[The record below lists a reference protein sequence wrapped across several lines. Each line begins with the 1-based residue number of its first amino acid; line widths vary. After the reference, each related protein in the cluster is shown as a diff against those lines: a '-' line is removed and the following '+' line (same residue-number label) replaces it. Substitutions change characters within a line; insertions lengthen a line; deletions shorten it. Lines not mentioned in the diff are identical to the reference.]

1 MGARDTDARTLCGV
15 PLAIMLKY
23 FYDGAN
29 GLGSYIA
36 PTKDNIDFDTKNKLL
51 YAAAFENNKMEVYS
65 LIFHGASPA
74 ALNEFGNAAV
84 HVAASEGHYNIV
96 QLFLEAERGCVNLRG
111 RGGNSPL
118 HFAASARTLTLE
130 HFRTVECLLSHG
142 ANGLLKNDKCR
153 SPFDVCSEKG
163 AFAKKIKERLDQ
175 CLYSCLGTMLGN
187 LSMAAC
193 STNVGVEAQIQLS
206 SSHSGMKHGDT
217 VEDDLPDRTDQKI
230 VKSPKMSS
238 SSFDS
243 ILDDGFN
250 FPLPDL
256 DSPNFSTQVTSRP
269 APSSSKSEDAI
280 AAFLNSKHI
289 ASKSSNNVP
298 SRDKEEKESK
308 AVTDGTETERVS
320 QIVDVGISSIDIE
333 DESNENPGDNAQ
345 RMQTDKTKGYFIE
358 LDGKKVW
365 VSDGESD
372 DEDADFHAEEWDT
385 VGLTE
390 SMSHV
395 VTPGAS
401 NTRAF
406 VNDLVEQSSKLIE
419 MFVSDDEEE
428 EGGTDPAKIL
438 TPPLKKHSRE
448 LISSLVRQSSRISD
462 VVVSATRETLASYQ
476 SIAQQHTVLDIHVTV
491 DEKRGF
497 GVQFDQFLRVVAFRP
512 GNKPTPLENEGI
524 RVGDIMESVNGT
536 EVKPP
541 LHSALATLKAAS
553 EYAIETADSFLVKL
567 PMRFIRIGT
576 NTS

>member
-1 MGARDTDARTLCGV
+1 
-15 PLAIMLKY
+15 MLKY

-51 YAAAFENNKMEVYS
+51 YEAAFENNKTEVYS

-84 HVAASEGHYNIV
+84 HVAASEGHYYIV
-96 QLFLEAERGCVNLRG
+96 QLFLEAERACVNLQG

-118 HFAASARTLTLE
+118 HFAASAKTLTQE

-142 ANGLLKNDKCR
+142 ANGLLKNEKCR
-153 SPFDVCSEKG
+153 SPFDVCSENG

-175 CLYSCLGTMLGN
+175 CLYNCLGTMLGN
-187 LSMAAC
+187 FGMTGS
-193 STNVGVEAQIQLS
+193 STNADAGMRVRLPPS
-206 SSHSGMKHGDT
+206 PSGIKHEDT
-217 VEDDLPDRTDQKI
+217 VDDDLPDMADHKT
-230 VKSPKMSS
+230 VKSPKKSS

-256 DSPNFSTQVTSRP
+256 DSPTFSTQVTSRP
-269 APSSSKSEDAI
+269 APPSSRSEDAI
-280 AAFLNSKHI
+280 AAFLNSKHLV
-289 ASKSSNNVP
+289 SKRSNNTP
-298 SRDKEEKESK
+298 SRDKEEKELK
-308 AVTDGTETERVS
+308 AVTDGTETQRVS
-320 QIVDVGISSIDIE
+320 QMVDVNISTSDGE
-333 DESNENPGDNAQ
+333 DEANEDPAGNAQ
-345 RMQTDKTKGYFIE
+345 RIQTDKTKGYFIE
-358 LDGKKVW
+358 LDGKEIW

-372 DEDADFHAEEWDT
+372 DDEDLGFHAEEWGTAELAD
-385 VGLTE
+385 

-428 EGGTDPAKIL
+428 EEGGTSPAKIV
-438 TPPLKKHSRE
+438 TPPLKKHSRK
-448 LISSLVRQSSRISD
+448 LVASLVRQSSLISD
-462 VVVSATRETLASYQ
+462 VVVSATRETLASYH
-476 SIAQQHTVLDIHVTV
+476 SVAKDHTILDVHVTV
-491 DEKRGF
+491 DEKLGF
-497 GVQFDQFLRVVAFRP
+497 GVQFDQFLRVVAFRA

-524 RVGDIMESVNGT
+524 CVGDILESVNGT

-553 EYAIETADSFLVKL
+553 EYAIETADSFVVKL
-567 PMRFIRIGT
+567 PMRFIRIDT